1 MVVTGLALIRL
12 VIAFTVMMDIQHIL
26 SVTVLMATM
35 ATAPI
40 HLEIVLMEM
49 MATAP
54 THLETQLTVAM
65 VATDQHAHI
74 TVI

>member
-1 MVVTGLALIRL
+1 
-12 VIAFTVMMDIQHIL
+12 
-26 SVTVLMATM
+26 
-35 ATAPI
+35 
-40 HLEIVLMEM
+40 MEM

>member
-1 MVVTGLALIRL
+1 MEVTGLALIRL
-12 VIAFTVMMDIQHIL
+12 VIAFTAMMDIQHIL
-26 SVTVLMATM
+26 SGTVLMATM

-40 HLEIVLMEM
+40 HLGIVLMEM